1 MSIRYFCETSYKI
14 PCPRKTARW
23 LKKVIAGERRN
34 LSLIHFTFCDDNKLL
49 EINTAFLKHKTLT
62 DIITFDY
69 GEGKTVSG
77 EIFISLERV
86 FENAHKFSVSEDAE
100 LRRVLVHGVLHLCGY
115 ADKSPADK
123 KKMTARENF
132 WLRAY

>member
-14 PCPRKTARW
+14 PRPRKTAHW
-23 LKKVIAGERRN
+23 LKKVIAGERRS
-34 LSLIHFTFCDDNKLL
+34 LSLIHITLCRDRKLL
-49 EINTAFLKHKTLT
+49 EINTAFLKHNTLT

-77 EIFISLERV
+77 ELFISLERV
-86 FENAHKFSVSEDAE
+86 FENAHKFSVPEDDE

-132 WLRAY
+132 WLKAY